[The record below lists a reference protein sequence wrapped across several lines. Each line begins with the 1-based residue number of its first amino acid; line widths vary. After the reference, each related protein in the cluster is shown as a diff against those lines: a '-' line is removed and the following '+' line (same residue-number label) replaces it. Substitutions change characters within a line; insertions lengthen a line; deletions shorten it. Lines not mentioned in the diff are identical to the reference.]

1 MTPPIFAGDFVE
13 PGEKVEEV
21 KAGGMV
27 VVGGRVGRK
36 PQKVRF
42 VFSRLREKGGRV
54 RSVWAGFLSLSL
66 FGLDLP

>member
-42 VFSRLREKGGRV
+42 VFSRLREKGGRFALCG
-54 RSVWAGFLSLSL
+54 RAF
-66 FGLDLP
+66 FA